1 MGAILHRQLMRRQFG
16 ISQQPSQGFTP
27 EDRNWLRSQGIDRPD
42 QLPRMSRWYRPY
54 GSSSMGQVTRIT
66 WGCIAGAE

>member
-27 EDRNWLRSQGIDRPD
+27 EDRRWLQTQGIDRPD
-42 QLPRMSRWYRPY
+42 QLPRMSRSSPCCRTGCPNDRTR
-54 GSSSMGQVTRIT
+54 GSPRH
-66 WGCIAGAE
+66 